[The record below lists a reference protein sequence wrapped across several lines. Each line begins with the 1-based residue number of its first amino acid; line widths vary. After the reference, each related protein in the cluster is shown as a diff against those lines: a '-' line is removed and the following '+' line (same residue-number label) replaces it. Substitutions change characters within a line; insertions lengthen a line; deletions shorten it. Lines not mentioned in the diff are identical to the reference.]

1 MIRKGKKGLC
11 ILLAGLLTL
20 SAGNF
25 PVYAQKTGTEATEAQ
40 QPIQAGMPNP
50 ESPDID
56 VVGAANEETD
66 PANFETRGSDNAL
79 VISRYNGSASVI
91 DLTKIF
97 AGKTIVSIEYS
108 AFHSNHTLQ
117 KIVIPASVTSIGET
131 AFYHCLSL
139 TEVLFETGESAL
151 ASLGDRAF
159 EWCSKLGSIE
169 IPGSVTTLGTE
180 VFLGCEQLT
189 KVSFKENSSLN
200 TISEGAFSACKELQK
215 IEIPDSVT
223 AIRENAF
230 SECNNL
236 TTITFGSGNPSL
248 ITIGNSAF
256 TSCSSLMEIELPS
269 TLKSIGDMAF
279 QNTALTSIEL
289 PDSLTQIGEMTFEN
303 CKSLTSVLSGE
314 NSSLRTI
321 GESAFG
327 NCLALSSIS
336 FPMTLTQLGDYAFY
350 LCDNLSVISFAN
362 PNTIIGENAFLPVD
376 KKIFYGEPGGS
387 VEAYAQ
393 ENNIRFNRFMEN
405 LVLETMPDKT
415 EYLYEETFNTAGMA
429 LRAEY
434 VSDTAPKSEIL
445 NAAAI
450 EKNAVITGF
459 DNLHPGK
466 QKITVSYGGKT
477 VSFEVFVYY
486 NMQNVTVSSDNRDV
500 VYTGKPIQPEFRLQS
515 YESEVTLSEGSD
527 YELSWGDNYTDAGE
541 VTVTFIGTGSYK
553 GSVTSS
559 YTIHPKSLS
568 DNDIHV
574 TVLDMEYTGAQLKP
588 EPIVTYGNTLVD
600 PKYYTLAYGTNTEV
614 GIGSVNIIGQKN
626 FSGSIQTSFSIKP
639 KDIGKL
645 TIKEIADQYYTGYE
659 IEPSVRVEIDAYT
672 PLVQG
677 QDYILKYHDN
687 TAIGTGYVLI
697 EGIGKYTGSVERT
710 FKIIARPNNNNN
722 NNPAPSQNILQKGAI
737 YTVGAYRYKVTNA
750 SEVEFYGVTN
760 SKIKKIT
767 IPDTVTIQGQK
778 MNVASIAKN
787 AVYGKKKLTKVTI
800 GKNVKKIGASAFAY
814 CTKLAAIQ
822 IKSTKLKSVGKS
834 AFNGIKVN
842 AKIKVPA
849 KKLAAYKKKLKGKGQ
864 SKRVKITK

>member
-56 VVGAANEETD
+56 AAGAANEETN
-66 PANFETRGSDNAL
+66 PANFETSGSDNAL

-97 AGKTIVSIEYS
+97 AGKTIVSIGYS
-108 AFHSNHTLQ
+108 AFNSRQMLQ
-117 KIVIPASVTSIGET
+117 KIVIPASVASIGDY
-131 AFYHCLSL
+131 AFYNCSSL

-151 ASLGDRAF
+151 ASLGVRAF
-159 EWCSKLGSIE
+159 GSCNNLGSIK
-169 IPGSVTTLGTE
+169 IPGGVTALGAGA
-180 VFLGCEQLT
+180 FFGCENLT
-189 KVSFKENSSLN
+189 KV
-200 TISEGAFSACKELQK
+200 
-215 IEIPDSVT
+215 
-223 AIRENAF
+223 
-230 SECNNL
+230 
-236 TTITFGSGNPSL
+236 TFESGNPSL
-248 ITIGNSAF
+248 LTIGDSAF
-256 TSCSSLMEIELPS
+256 SNCGSLMEIELPS
-269 TLKSIGDMAF
+269 TLKSIGDFAF
-279 QNTALTSIEL
+279 QETALTSIAL
-289 PDSLTQIGEMTFEN
+289 PDSLTQIGKSTFLE
-303 CKSLTSVLSGE
+303 CRSLTSVSIGE
-314 NSSLRTI
+314 NSALRTI
-321 GESAFG
+321 GENAFG
-327 NCLALSSIS
+327 TCVALPSIS
-336 FPMTLTQLGDYAFY
+336 FPMSLTQIGRVVFY
-350 LCDNLSVISFAN
+350 QCNSLRTVSFAN
-362 PNTIIGENAFLPVD
+362 PNTIIGENAFPSEEQKLV
-376 KKIFYGEPGGS
+376 FYGEPGGS

-415 EYLYEETFNTAGMA
+415 EYLYGETFNTAGMA

-486 NMQNVTVSSDNRDV
+486 NMENVTITSDSDV
-500 VYTGKPIQPEFRLQS
+500 VYTGKPIQPKFRLQS
-515 YESEVTLSEGSD
+515 YESDVTLSEGSD

-574 TVLDMEYTGAQLKP
+574 TVLDMEYTGTQLKP

-710 FKIIARPNNNNN
+710 FKIIARPNNNN
-722 NNPAPSQNILQKGAI
+722 PAPSQNILQKGAI

-814 CTKLAAIQ
+814 CTKLATIQ

>member
-108 AFHSNHTLQ
+108 AFNSNYTLQ
-117 KIVIPASVTSIGET
+117 KIIIPASVASIGT
-131 AFYHCLSL
+131 SAFYNCTSL
-139 TEVLFETGESAL
+139 TEVLFEAGESAL
-151 ASLGDRAF
+151 ASLGERAF
-159 EWCSKLGSIE
+159 AYCNNLGSIE
-169 IPGSVTTLGTE
+169 IPGGVTALGAGA
-180 VFLGCEQLT
+180 FFGCENLT
-189 KVSFKENSSLN
+189 KV
-200 TISEGAFSACKELQK
+200 
-215 IEIPDSVT
+215 
-223 AIRENAF
+223 
-230 SECNNL
+230 
-236 TTITFGSGNPSL
+236 TFGSGNPSL
-248 ITIGNSAF
+248 LTIGDSAF
-256 TSCSSLMEIELPS
+256 SNCGSLMEIELPS
-269 TLKSIGDMAF
+269 TLKSIGDFAF
-279 QNTALTSIEL
+279 QETALTSIAL
-289 PDSLTQIGEMTFEN
+289 PDSLTQIGKSTFLE
-303 CKSLTSVLSGE
+303 CRSLTSVSIGE
-314 NSSLRTI
+314 NSALRTI
-321 GESAFG
+321 GENAFG
-327 NCLALSSIS
+327 TCVALPSIS
-336 FPMTLTQLGDYAFY
+336 FPMSLTQIGRVVFY
-350 LCDNLSVISFAN
+350 QCNSLRTVSFAN
-362 PNTIIGENAFLPVD
+362 PNTIIGENAFPSEEQKLV
-376 KKIFYGEPGGS
+376 FYGEPGGS

-415 EYLYEETFNTAGMA
+415 EYLYGETFNTAGMA
-429 LRAEY
+429 LQAEY

-486 NMQNVTVSSDNRDV
+486 NMENVTITSDSDV
-500 VYTGKPIQPEFRLQS
+500 VYTGKPIQPKFRLQS
-515 YESEVTLSEGSD
+515 YESDVTLSEGSD

-574 TVLDMEYTGAQLKP
+574 TVLDMEYTGTQLKP

-710 FKIIARPNNNNN
+710 FKITARPNNNNN
-722 NNPAPSQNILQKGAI
+722 NNPAPSQNVLQKGAI
-737 YTVGAYRYKVTNA
+737 YTVGAYRYKVTSA
-750 SEVEFYGVTN
+750 SEVEFYGVKN

-814 CTKLAAIQ
+814 CTKLATIQ